1 MFFLYTLFFTLFLYK
16 MRWYID
22 EYDMVRL
29 TGAMKRISN
38 SKACAIKDITTW
50 STIVSER
57 DGLFVADSEGTL
69 YAVRNDSKFTRFL
82 FNDFSF
88 ICQHSEPIKEEVF
101 SQTPMNCKCVATRLV
116 KYEVLNTEE
125 PNHIVMCIEYSDDV
139 LTDFYFEV
147 LLPTINTSLLEIIT
161 LSKKEINVFLSL
173 LN

>member
-1 MFFLYTLFFTLFLYK
+1 MFFLYTLFFTLFPYK

-38 SKACAIKDITTW
+38 SKACAVKDITTW

-101 SQTPMNCKCVATRLV
+101 SQTPTKCKRIDACLA
-116 KYEVLNTEE
+116 KYEVTNVGG
-125 PNHIVMCIEYSDDV
+125 PNCIALCIEYRNDAIA
-139 LTDFYFEV
+139 DFYFEV
-147 LLPTINTSLLEIIT
+147 LLPLTHSSLIELIT
-161 LSKKEINVFLSL
+161 MSKKEINVFLSL